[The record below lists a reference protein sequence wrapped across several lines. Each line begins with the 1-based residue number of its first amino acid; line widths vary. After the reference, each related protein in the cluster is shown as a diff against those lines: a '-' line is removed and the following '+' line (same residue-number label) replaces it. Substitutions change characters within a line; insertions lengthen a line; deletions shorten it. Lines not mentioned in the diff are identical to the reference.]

1 MSFLSVINII
11 KELSMS
17 HQYNLPQFTT
27 GNSVVLIPNTTK
39 AVSAIEY
46 INSYIDKTDNDTLSV
61 DISRMNI
68 IDACYVSTVC
78 SATHFIKFPN
88 GKIDWYVSS
97 DAVRKY
103 TKDMSL
109 GNSEYYS
116 L

>member
-1 MSFLSVINII
+1 MSFLSVMDII

-17 HQYNLPQFTT
+17 HQYNLPHSTT
-27 GNSVVLIPNTTK
+27 CNSVVLIPNTTK
-39 AVSAIEY
+39 AANAIEY
-46 INSYIDKTDNDTLSV
+46 INSYIDKTVNDKLTV
-61 DISRMNI
+61 DISRMNV

-88 GKIDWYVSS
+88 GKIDWFVSS
-97 DAVRKY
+97 EDVKKY
-103 TKDMSL
+103 TRDMSL